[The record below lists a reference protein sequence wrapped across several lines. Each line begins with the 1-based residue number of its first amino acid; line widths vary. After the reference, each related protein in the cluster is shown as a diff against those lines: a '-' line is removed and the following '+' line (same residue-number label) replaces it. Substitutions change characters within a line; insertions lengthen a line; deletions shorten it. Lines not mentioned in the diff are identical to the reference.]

1 VVASR
6 KQFLIQI
13 LTFVGLYS
21 FSVSHPILELVSGD
35 LSFFLYHRADG
46 RLILLYWLIVALV
59 SPLLFFASLQLLR
72 LVGAGIYRFG
82 YSVCCTILA
91 ILFICV
97 SLNSTFR
104 ELNLALFVSVALIF
118 TILFIGLFR
127 TQAGAKILAALSCI
141 ALVSAWQFFIS
152 SDVSQMYETQSFDN
166 GDGTAYRKL
175 EISKETLVFVL
186 VFDELAT
193 VSLLDDL
200 YAIDSRRFPNFSKLA
215 AHSHWYRNA
224 STVSVATAEAI
235 PSIVTGVYPLSDEP
249 PTSHSYP
256 NNIISLFSKIVDSQV
271 FEPVTKFEQNRKTGE
286 YDTLVWV
293 LLDSAVVYLHL
304 TLPTKWRSQLP
315 SIEQKNGDFL
325 DSSIRIQQMLSRV
338 PRWEENQGETRVE
351 EFRRFIGN
359 IKKRERIQFYYAHI
373 LFPHVPWNTT
383 SSFKMYAPDQLF
395 GHNMDTE
402 YWLENEHYVLQNY
415 QRYLLQVSATDR
427 LLGEFLDRLK
437 DENIYDTALIIV
449 TADHGVSFHP
459 LQHRRSAELVANPA
473 EIINVP
479 LFVKLPGQRDA
490 AVSDENVE
498 SIDIAPT
505 LAEVLGFELPWVT
518 DGSSVFDERASSRP
532 RKRVLS
538 YDWSPREDST
548 HRSKNAW
555 LEYAGDQ
562 IGNIKKSVD
571 YKFAH
576 LVPNS
581 SFFQFD
587 TSWSINAR
595 HTATKLIESG
605 NAISEGEIFLTS
617 GSLTAARESPENF
630 AISRIVGEVVGVSP
644 NSIVV
649 MKLDGNDRLEV
660 APVIH
665 GEFSLFIPET
675 TYDKFVSGFEIYI
688 MEDIRLLKPQVSW

>member
-1 VVASR
+1 
-6 KQFLIQI
+6 
-13 LTFVGLYS
+13 
-21 FSVSHPILELVSGD
+21 
-35 LSFFLYHRADG
+35 
-46 RLILLYWLIVALV
+46 
-59 SPLLFFASLQLLR
+59 
-72 LVGAGIYRFG
+72 
-82 YSVCCTILA
+82 
-91 ILFICV
+91 
-97 SLNSTFR
+97 
-104 ELNLALFVSVALIF
+104 
-118 TILFIGLFR
+118 
-127 TQAGAKILAALSCI
+127 
-141 ALVSAWQFFIS
+141 
-152 SDVSQMYETQSFDN
+152 
-166 GDGTAYRKL
+166 
-175 EISKETLVFVL
+175 
-186 VFDELAT
+186 
-193 VSLLDDL
+193 
-200 YAIDSRRFPNFSKLA
+200 
-215 AHSHWYRNA
+215 
-224 STVSVATAEAI
+224 
-235 PSIVTGVYPLSDEP
+235 
-249 PTSHSYP
+249 
-256 NNIISLFSKIVDSQV
+256 
-271 FEPVTKFEQNRKTGE
+271 
-286 YDTLVWV
+286 
-293 LLDSAVVYLHL
+293 
-304 TLPTKWRSQLP
+304 
-315 SIEQKNGDFL
+315 
-325 DSSIRIQQMLSRV
+325 
-338 PRWEENQGETRVE
+338 
-351 EFRRFIGN
+351 
-359 IKKRERIQFYYAHI
+359 
-373 LFPHVPWNTT
+373 
-383 SSFKMYAPDQLF
+383 
-395 GHNMDTE
+395 
-402 YWLENEHYVLQNY
+402 VLQNY